1 MTRPQSRPPA
11 VGAIPAAG
19 GRPTYLA
26 LRRYVLVCDECD
38 LDTQVVGPV
47 TAGRVV
53 AAHKTS
59 TGHRAVAHPATWR
72 R

>member
-1 MTRPQSRPPA
+1 MTPTPVPPA
-11 VGAIPAAG
+11 GRGRHPG